1 MAMRSFITPTVKGFV
16 KSRFWGLPVV
26 AGFLMCVMM
35 LSTRAAEQVADGTVH
50 FTGSLL
56 GPSTCTLVNSSLT
69 VDFGTISVNRG
80 GDIPPNPLVPYQ
92 TRTFQLTKCD
102 SSVHEVKMTVSFD
115 PATAMPLND
124 THIHNDGSSSNV
136 AGILV
141 CPADAETQGV
151 NCPKDHRLTYNETVT
166 GTVNNGTVSFP
177 LSVSLVSFKRF
188 QSSNPDMPDAGD
200 ISMTVNFTFEEE

>member
-16 KSRFWGLPVV
+16 KSRLWGLPVV

-35 LSTRAAEQVADGTVH
+35 LSTRAAENVADGTVN

-56 GPSTCTLVNSSLT
+56 GPVSCTLVNPSLT
-69 VDFGTISVNRG
+69 VDFGTISVDRG
-80 GDIPPNPLVPYQ
+80 EDIPPNPLVPYQ

-102 SSVHEVKMTVSFD
+102 SSVHSVKMTVSFET
-115 PATAMPLND
+115 AAAMPLNY
-124 THIHNDGSSSNV
+124 THIHNDGSSDNV

-151 NCPKDHRLTYNETVT
+151 NCPKDHRLKSDETVT

-177 LSVSLVSFKRF
+177 LSVSLVTF
-188 QSSNPDMPDAGD
+188 QHFHSADPAIPAAGN